1 MPAAAPED
9 TAPAAAT
16 SGEPPLRILLV
27 GSSGGHLAQLVA
39 LRPWWEQHTRRW
51 VTFDLPDALSL
62 LEEEDAVWAHHPT
75 TRNLPN
81 LARNWLQALRVVREF
96 RPDVVVSTGAAVAL
110 PYFAVGRRHGAR
122 TIYIEVY
129 DRVDS
134 ATLTAKLCRPVTDLM
149 LVQWADQESLFRGA
163 VTVGQLL

>member
-1 MPAAAPED
+1 MA
-9 TAPAAAT
+9 
-16 SGEPPLRILLV
+16 EPTDGRLRILLV
-27 GSSGGHLAQLVA
+27 CSSGGHLAQLVA
-39 LRPWWEQHTRRW
+39 LRPWWEEHERRW
-51 VTFDLPDALSL
+51 VTFDLPDATSVLDD
-62 LEEEDAVWAHHPT
+62 EDAVWAHHPT

-81 LARNWLQALRVVREF
+81 LARNWAQARRVVREF

-134 ATLTAKLCRPVTDLM
+134 ATLTARLCRPLTDLM
-149 LVQWADQESLFRGA
+149 LVQWPDQRALFPRA